1 MIRLRYK
8 LLSKGYRLLD
18 QGILWATAAGTAN
31 IQQVRHSFLGAD
43 PLDEAQIV
51 TYAIAIFAIAAGWV
65 AIFHQSMGYKVSR
78 LSPLINQVRG
88 IVLAS
93 GLSALLLA
101 AGSGI
106 VFQGCY
112 DGRSIA
118 GFFGIVS
125 LVGVGTRCSLDVL
138 LKNYRQSGDHQ
149 RHILIVG
156 TNDQAIDIA
165 KKINQNATL
174 GFKTVGFVSEEPTPA
189 SSINQT
195 LQHEHPTLG
204 SVSQLKSIMSD
215 RRVDEI
221 MICLS
226 SNAKLSDVGKIVQCA
241 RDIGI
246 VARVVPD
253 QKTNEWF
260 GQLQLERL
268 GKHHILTFF
277 REKLLVQHM
286 LKRAI
291 DIVGSILLLA
301 VLSPVMVVTAV
312 LIKVT
317 SSGPILFA
325 QERVGINQRPF
336 RLFKFRSMVADAE
349 WQKKGIQ
356 HLNEQTGPVFKIRDD
371 PRVTTFGRLLR
382 KTSIDELPQ
391 LFNVLRGEMSLVGPR
406 PPLLEEVRKYEWHYR
421 KRLSVMPGLTCIWQ
435 VSGRNQVSFER
446 WMEMDHEYI
455 EKWSLWLDLK
465 ILFATIP
472 AVLFGRGAS

>member
-1 MIRLRYK
+1 
-8 LLSKGYRLLD
+8 
-18 QGILWATAAGTAN
+18 
-31 IQQVRHSFLGAD
+31 
-43 PLDEAQIV
+43 
-51 TYAIAIFAIAAGWV
+51 
-65 AIFHQSMGYKVSR
+65 
-78 LSPLINQVRG
+78 
-88 IVLAS
+88 
-93 GLSALLLA
+93 
-101 AGSGI
+101 
-106 VFQGCY
+106 
-112 DGRSIA
+112 
-118 GFFGIVS
+118 
-125 LVGVGTRCSLDVL
+125 
-138 LKNYRQSGDHQ
+138 
-149 RHILIVG
+149 
-156 TNDQAIDIA
+156 
-165 KKINQNATL
+165 
-174 GFKTVGFVSEEPTPA
+174 
-189 SSINQT
+189 
-195 LQHEHPTLG
+195 
-204 SVSQLKSIMSD
+204 
-215 RRVDEI
+215 
-221 MICLS
+221 
-226 SNAKLSDVGKIVQCA
+226 
-241 RDIGI
+241 
-246 VARVVPD
+246 VPD

-268 GKHHILTFF
+268 GKQHILTFF

-286 LKRAI
+286 LKRTI

-317 SSGPILFA
+317 SIGPFLFA

-349 WQKKGIQ
+349 WQKKRIQ

-421 KRLSVMPGLTCIWQ
+421 KRLSVMPGLTCIWP